1 MQREELANNFNE
13 RYLKLKNGDVRE
25 FVDHIHYGDEL
36 CYRVFVLNTNYQ
48 KKISIIYKPLVF
60 CGRIDS

>member
-1 MQREELANNFNE
+1 M
-13 RYLKLKNGDVRE
+13 KNGDVRE

-36 CYRVFVLNTNYQ
+36 CYRVFVLNTKYQ
-48 KKISIIYKPLVF
+48 RKISIIYKPLVF